1 MNKPKLF
8 VSYSRKDSEFL
19 EDFKTH
25 IAGLKRNNLIEEWTD
40 QQINPGDVWEKTLK
54 LELETADIII
64 FLVSSDF
71 IASDYIHDIEVTKAI
86 ERHNKSEVI
95 IVPIIIRPCD
105 FQSTQLNIFQ
115 ALPKNVEPVSKW
127 EDKDEAWLNVVEGI
141 KKIIKGFKKKPP
153 NNNQSKRNNTA
164 KETDSLK
171 MKIAG
176 GDIESTLNE
185 LLEITKDEGNNHY
198 NSVIMQYGK
207 YNRLKKEMQDGII
220 SAEQQ
225 RISIAKIENA
235 LLAIVDELGLG

>member
-8 VSYSRKDSEFL
+8 VSYSRRDSEFL

-25 IAGLKRNNLIEEWTD
+25 IAGLKRNDLIEEWID
-40 QQINPGDVWEKTLK
+40 QQINPGEVWEKTLK

-64 FLVSSDF
+64 FFVSSDF
-71 IASDYIHDIEVTKAI
+71 IASDYIHNVEVTKAI
-86 ERHNKSEVI
+86 ERHNNSEVI
-95 IVPIIIRPCD
+95 IVPVIIRPCD

-115 ALPKNVEPVSKW
+115 ALPKNAEPVSKW

-141 KKIIKGFKKKPP
+141 KRIIEGFEKKTSNK
-153 NNNQSKRNNTA
+153 NKSNKDTTA
-164 KETDSLK
+164 KDTDSLK

-176 GDIESTLNE
+176 GDIESAFTE
-185 LLEITKDEGNNHY
+185 LLKITKGEGNSHY
-198 NSVIMQYGK
+198 NSVIMQSGK

-220 SAEQQ
+220 SIEQQ

-235 LLAIVDELGLG
+235 LLAIVDELGLD